1 MLLTSNDEIR
11 VYEKSI
17 HAGRNYLHLYLLPSG
32 EMAAG
37 KFKSKMYILYDSGCW
52 YASKIYSRSGS
63 KAFPCPPQKI
73 ALVDRESCII
83 YRNEEQAAYYS
94 KTSDLPEDARFYCF
108 VYTGKVIEV
117 VIADSSRSKTVLR
130 ATLAPNAG
138 ICMIIVM
145 SFLALIREFDPETAD
160 AIERFWNRSP
170 QKEGKKNIFEHNNT
184 GTEVG
189 EPKPEN

>member
-1 MLLTSNDEIR
+1 MLLTSNEEIW

-17 HAGRNYLHLYLLPSG
+17 YAGRNYLHLNLLPSG

-52 YASKIYSRSGS
+52 YASKIYSGSGS
-63 KAFPCPPQKI
+63 KAFPYPPQKI

-94 KTSDLPEDARFYCF
+94 KTSDLPEDTRFYCF

-117 VIADSSRSKTVLR
+117 VIADAHRCKTVLR

-138 ICMIIVM
+138 SCTIMVM
-145 SFLALIREFDPETAD
+145 SFLALIREFDPETANV
-160 AIERFWNRSP
+160 IENFWNSSP
-170 QKEGKKNIFEHNNT
+170 QKETKKSIFEQNNMET
-184 GTEVG
+184 
-189 EPKPEN
+189 EPKD